1 MSNLHKHQIY
11 SGLFEIVKNSKYY
24 YNSGIGSK
32 FNKLTPDG
40 IRETIEYI
48 EYMAPLMLEK
58 DRMEQEALAKTFV
71 WEELKK

>member
-1 MSNLHKHQIY
+1 MRNLHKHQIY
-11 SGLFEIVKNSKYY
+11 SGLFEIVKNDKYY
-24 YNSGIGSK
+24 YSSSIGSK